1 MKRNRPIPTYL
12 ETIPFDLIII
22 GAGINGVGI
31 ARDAA
36 MRGLKVLLLEQ
47 EDIGSGTSAW
57 SSRLIH
63 GGLRYLEYA
72 EFDLVRESLR
82 ERERLFTNA
91 PHLVKPLQFVIPL
104 YKRNKRPP
112 WMIKIGMLGY
122 DLLSFDKSVGNHQ
135 MLSRDEALRRVP
147 GLDPTGLRGAAMY
160 YDGQV
165 ELAERLCLENAL
177 SARDHGAMILTYARV
192 EKFILDGNIIRGVE
206 FVDALDGGRFK
217 ACAPVTLNVSGPW
230 VDEVLKGTGRPVK
243 RLMGGTKGTHI
254 IVDPFPGAPAD
265 AIYLEAV
272 TDGRPI
278 FIIPWAGRY
287 LIGATDLRYEGD
299 LNCVTADEEEIE
311 YLLRETNLVITG
323 ANLTRE
329 SLLYTYCGVR
339 PLPYQAGGST
349 GSITRRHIVYDHAPE
364 FEGLLSIIGGKL
376 TTFRA
381 LAEHAVDAVYKKL
394 GQKSPPCSTRHV
406 PLPGANS
413 RDFTAYG
420 RWFSQ
425 NANLPPET
433 ARRLLHIYGA
443 RSTAILDIIAQSPE
457 LSQPFSPETGAL
469 GAELVLAFEQEM
481 AQTLSDALLRRT
493 MAGLGPCLGL
503 DAVESAAQ
511 LAQTHLGW
519 DARRA
524 EDEVAAYRRYIERF
538 HPREMRR

>member
-1 MKRNRPIPTYL
+1 
-12 ETIPFDLIII
+12 
-22 GAGINGVGI
+22 
-31 ARDAA
+31 
-36 MRGLKVLLLEQ
+36 
-47 EDIGSGTSAW
+47 
-57 SSRLIH
+57 
-63 GGLRYLEYA
+63 
-72 EFDLVRESLR
+72 
-82 ERERLFTNA
+82 
-91 PHLVKPLQFVIPL
+91 
-104 YKRNKRPP
+104 
-112 WMIKIGMLGY
+112 
-122 DLLSFDKSVGNHQ
+122 
-135 MLSRDEALRRVP
+135 
-147 GLDPTGLRGAAMY
+147 
-160 YDGQV
+160 
-165 ELAERLCLENAL
+165 
-177 SARDHGAMILTYARV
+177 
-192 EKFILDGNIIRGVE
+192 
-206 FVDALDGGRFK
+206 
-217 ACAPVTLNVSGPW
+217 
-230 VDEVLKGTGRPVK
+230 
-243 RLMGGTKGTHI
+243 
-254 IVDPFPGAPAD
+254 
-265 AIYLEAV
+265 
-272 TDGRPI
+272 
-278 FIIPWAGRY
+278 
-287 LIGATDLRYEGD
+287 
-299 LNCVTADEEEIE
+299 
-311 YLLRETNLVITG
+311 
-323 ANLTRE
+323 
-329 SLLYTYCGVR
+329 
-339 PLPYQAGGST
+339 LPYQAGGST